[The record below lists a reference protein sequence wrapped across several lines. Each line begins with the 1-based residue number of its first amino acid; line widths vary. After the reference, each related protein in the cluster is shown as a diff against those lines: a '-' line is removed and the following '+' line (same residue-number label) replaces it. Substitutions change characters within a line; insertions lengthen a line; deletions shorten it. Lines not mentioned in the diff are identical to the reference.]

1 MWCFHAL
8 PGVVCPNLGSVLDSC
23 APRSLGAAC
32 AGSGRR
38 KATYGKQRPA
48 LPGAQGYSIVMTDG
62 SSSQEIASKE
72 ASRARASLSRTV
84 GQVSWQQTFAALK
97 YPNYRLWF
105 WGQMVS
111 LFGTWMQ
118 STAQGF
124 LVFELTH
131 SPAYLGYVGF
141 AAGLPSWLFML
152 YAGVIADRMSRRTL
166 MVITQT
172 CMMVLAF
179 IIAGLTFL
187 GLIQPWHII
196 VLAFVLGVANAF
208 DAPARQAFVLEM
220 VEREDLT
227 NAIALNSAM
236 FNSALV
242 VGPAAAGVIYA
253 AFGPAWC
260 FTVNGVSFIA
270 VIVALLAMKLRPQV
284 AARRRASTLT
294 DLAEGLRFVA
304 SQPLVRTLVGLVGT
318 TALFGMCFVPLI
330 PAWAVTVL
338 GGDATTNGLLQ
349 SARGVGALS
358 GALLIASLGRFRFKG
373 RLLVF
378 GTFAFSIMLLVFAF
392 VRWVPL
398 SLFTLA
404 CVGTAQILFM
414 NLANSSVQTL
424 SPDAL
429 RGRVMGVYSLI
440 FFGLMPIGSLL
451 AGSFAQYFGSPLTVI
466 LGALISLVVATL
478 TWAFVPDLRA
488 LE

>member
-1 MWCFHAL
+1 LQAPPL
-8 PGVVCPNLGSVLDSC
+8 PDARGNP
-23 APRSLGAAC
+23 
-32 AGSGRR
+32 
-38 KATYGKQRPA
+38 
-48 LPGAQGYSIVMTDG
+48 IVRTDG
-62 SSSQEIASKE
+62 SLSKQIASKE
-72 ASRARASLSRTV
+72 ASPERTSLSRTV

-105 WGQMVS
+105 CGQMVS

-124 LVFELTH
+124 LVFQLTH

-141 AAGLPSWLFML
+141 AAGLPSWVFML

-166 MVITQT
+166 LVITQT

-187 GLIQPWHII
+187 GVVQPWHIV
-196 VLAFVLGVANAF
+196 VLALILGVANAF

-242 VGPAAAGVIYA
+242 VGPAVAGITYA

-260 FTVNGVSFIA
+260 FILNGFSFIA
-270 VIVALLAMKLRPQV
+270 VIAALLAMRLRPQV
-284 AARRRASTLT
+284 VARKRASTLA
-294 DLAEGLRFVA
+294 DLKEGLRYVA
-304 SQPLVRTLVGLVGT
+304 SQPLIRTLISLVGT

-358 GALLIASLGRFRFKG
+358 GALLIASLGRFRFRGK
-373 RLLVF
+373 LLTF
-378 GTFAFSIMLLVFAF
+378 GTFAFSIMLLAFAF
-392 VRWVPL
+392 VRWLPL
-398 SLFTLA
+398 SLLTLA
-404 CVGTAQILFM
+404 CVGIAQILFL
-414 NLANSSVQTL
+414 NLANGSVQTL

-429 RGRVMGVYSLI
+429 RGRVMSVYTLI
-440 FFGLMPIGSLL
+440 LFGFFPIGALL
-451 AGSFAQYFGSPLTVI
+451 AGSFAQHFGTPLTVV
-466 LGALISLVVATL
+466 LAALVCLVIATL
-478 TWAFVPDLRA
+478 TWVFVPDLRA

>member
-1 MWCFHAL
+1 MQA
-8 PGVVCPNLGSVLDSC
+8 
-23 APRSLGAAC
+23 
-32 AGSGRR
+32 
-38 KATYGKQRPA
+38 PA
-48 LPGAQGYSIVMTDG
+48 LPDARGNSIVMTGG

-72 ASRARASLSRTV
+72 ASPERTSLSRTV

-124 LVFELTH
+124 LVFQLTH

-166 MVITQT
+166 LVITQT

-187 GLIQPWHII
+187 GLVQPWHI
-196 VLAFVLGVANAF
+196 VMLALILGVAHAF

-236 FNSALV
+236 FNTALV
-242 VGPAAAGVIYA
+242 VGPAAAGITYA

-260 FTVNGVSFIA
+260 FTLNGFSFIA
-270 VIVALLAMKLRPQV
+270 VIAALLAMRLRPQV
-284 AARRRASTLT
+284 VARRRASA
-294 DLAEGLRFVA
+294 LADVKEGLRYVA
-304 SQPLVRTLVGLVGT
+304 SQPLIRTLVTLVGT

-338 GGDATTNGLLQ
+338 GGNATTNGLLQ

-358 GALLIASLGRFRFKG
+358 GALLIASLGRFRFRG
-373 RLLVF
+373 RLLTF
-378 GTFAFSIMLLVFAF
+378 GTFAFSIMLLAFAF
-392 VRWVPL
+392 VRWLPL
-398 SLFTLA
+398 SLLTLA
-404 CVGTAQILFM
+404 CVGIAQILFL

-424 SPDAL
+424 SPEAL
-429 RGRVMGVYSLI
+429 RGRVMSVYTLI
-440 FFGLMPIGSLL
+440 LFGFMPIGSLL
-451 AGSFAQYFGSPLTVI
+451 AGSFAQYFGSPLTVV
-466 LGALISLVVATL
+466 LGALVSLVVATL
-478 TWAFVPDLRA
+478 TWVFVPDLRA
-488 LE
+488 LQ

>member
-1 MWCFHAL
+1 VRWQRSV
-8 PGVVCPNLGSVLDSC
+8 GGSVWHAS
-23 APRSLGAAC
+23 AA
-32 AGSGRR
+32 AVGR
-38 KATYGKQRPA
+38 TGKFNRYDRWIIVTGDRQQR
-48 LPGAQGYSIVMTDG
+48 GI
-62 SSSQEIASKE
+62 
-72 ASRARASLSRTV
+72 SRTSLSRTV

-124 LVFELTH
+124 LVFQLTH

-166 MVITQT
+166 LVITQT

-187 GLIQPWHII
+187 GLVQPWHIL
-196 VLAFVLGVANAF
+196 VLALILGVANAF
-208 DAPARQAFVLEM
+208 DAPARMAFVLEM

-242 VGPAAAGVIYA
+242 VGPAVAGITYA

-260 FTVNGVSFIA
+260 FTLNGFSFIA
-270 VIVALLAMKLRPQV
+270 VIAALLAMRLRPQV
-284 AARRRASTLT
+284 VARRRASTLT
-294 DLAEGLRFVA
+294 DLKEGLRYVA
-304 SQPLVRTLVGLVGT
+304 SQPLIRTLISLVGT
-318 TALFGMCFVPLI
+318 TALFGMCFVPLM

-338 GGDATTNGLLQ
+338 GGNATTNGLLQ

-373 RLLVF
+373 RLLTF
-378 GTFAFSIMLLVFAF
+378 GTFAFSIMLLAFAF
-392 VRWVPL
+392 VRWLPL
-398 SLFTLA
+398 SLLTLA
-404 CVGTAQILFM
+404 CVGTAYILFL
-414 NLANSSVQTL
+414 NLANGSVQTL
-424 SPDAL
+424 SPDPL
-429 RGRVMGVYSLI
+429 RGRVMSVYSLI
-440 FFGLMPIGSLL
+440 FFGFMPIGALL
-451 AGSFAQYFGSPLTVI
+451 AGSFAQHFGSPLTVV
-466 LGALISLVVATL
+466 LGALVCLVVATL
-478 TWAFVPDLRA
+478 TWVFVPDLRA
-488 LE
+488 LQ

>member
-1 MWCFHAL
+1 
-8 PGVVCPNLGSVLDSC
+8 
-23 APRSLGAAC
+23 
-32 AGSGRR
+32 
-38 KATYGKQRPA
+38 
-48 LPGAQGYSIVMTDG
+48 MTDA
-62 SSSQEIASKE
+62 SSSQETPGRE
-72 ASRARASLSRTV
+72 ASSERTSLSRTV
-84 GQVSWQQTFAALK
+84 GPVSWQQTFAALK

-124 LVFELTH
+124 LVFQLTH

-141 AAGLPSWLFML
+141 AAGLPSWVFML

-166 MVITQT
+166 LVITQT

-187 GLIQPWHII
+187 GLVQPWHII

-208 DAPARQAFVLEM
+208 DAPARMAFVLEM

-242 VGPAAAGVIYA
+242 VGPAVAGITYA

-260 FTVNGVSFIA
+260 FTLNGLSFIA
-270 VIVALLAMKLRPQV
+270 VISALLAMKLRPQV
-284 AARRRASTLT
+284 VARRRASALA
-294 DLAEGLRFVA
+294 DLKEGLRYVA
-304 SQPLVRTLVGLVGT
+304 SQPLIRALVSLVGT

-338 GGDATTNGLLQ
+338 GGNATTNGLLQ

-373 RLLVF
+373 KLLTF
-378 GTFAFSIMLLVFAF
+378 GTFAFSITLLAFAF
-392 VRWVPL
+392 VRWLPL
-398 SLFTLA
+398 SLLTLA
-404 CVGTAQILFM
+404 CVGTAQILFL
-414 NLANSSVQTL
+414 NLANGSVQTL

-429 RGRVMGVYSLI
+429 RGRVMSVYSLI
-440 FFGLMPIGSLL
+440 FFGFFPIGSLL
-451 AGSFAQYFGSPLTVI
+451 AGSFAQHFGSPLTVV
-466 LGALISLVVATL
+466 LGALVSLVVATL
-478 TWAFVPDLRA
+478 TWAFVPGLRA
-488 LE
+488 LS